1 MVQISISGQ
10 HLRELFRS
18 ILPVPLYIKLTTT
31 YLTKQT
37 ASNILQLLYKYCQD
51 ETLGMHQV
59 EFKVLCLYFG
69 IKITSVNDLFKKLSY
84 YDISTEI
91 NIPVKKVKNYC
102 MGAKQIL
109 AQSSTFRGELNN
121 LLENQNNGPLDE
133 VRILNRFDLIESEK
147 ELVVV

>member
-1 MVQISISGQ
+1 MVNISISGQ

-18 ILPVPLYIKLTTT
+18 ILPVPLYSKLTTT

-59 EFKVLCLYFG
+59 EFKVLCLYSC
-69 IKITSVNDLFKKLSY
+69 IRVSSMNDFNKKLKY
-84 YDISTEI
+84 NDIATEMK
-91 NIPVKKVKNYC
+91 IPVKKVQQYC

-109 AQSSTFRGELNN
+109 TQASTFQDELNN
-121 LLENQNNGPLDE
+121 LLSNQNNRPLEE
-133 VRILNRFDLIESEK
+133 VKILNKFDLIKSNK
-147 ELVVV
+147 ELVEV